1 MPTDDVVSAVVN
13 TTSGTDVLMSMVG
26 GKVLYEQNKWH
37 VDVDVARSIAHVIEI
52 RSKLRK

>member
-1 MPTDDVVSAVVN
+1 MN